1 MINDLTIMQN
11 NCLRRIFD
19 VYKTTLI
26 AKLKTKT
33 HISFI
38 NIYLN
43 ELKVKVKKTLQSSEH
58 YERIEKIKRKIHK
71 TLKEEKDKQRK
82 AEFTSRFQKKV

>member
-1 MINDLTIMQN
+1 MINDLTIIQN

-19 VYKTTLI
+19 VYKTISI
-26 AKLKTKT
+26 AKLKTET

-38 NIYLN
+38 DIHLN
-43 ELKVKVKKTLQSSEH
+43 ELQVKVKQRFQSSEH

-71 TLKEEKDKQRK
+71 TLKEKRDRQRK
-82 AEFTSRFQKKV
+82 TEFISRFQKKV